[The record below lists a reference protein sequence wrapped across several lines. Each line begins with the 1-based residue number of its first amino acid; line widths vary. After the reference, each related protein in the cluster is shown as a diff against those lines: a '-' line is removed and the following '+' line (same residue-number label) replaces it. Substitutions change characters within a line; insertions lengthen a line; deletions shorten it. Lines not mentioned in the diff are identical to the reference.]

1 MPLEKAKELDKK
13 FPVYKEEFA
22 IPTFKSLGIK
32 SEKFPEDTE
41 SIYLCGNSLGLMPKS
56 TKAAIND
63 ELSAWVERGVEAHF
77 NHPGQN
83 EGKTPWVDIDLP
95 LVPLVAPI
103 VGAKENEVAVM
114 GTLTSNLNALL
125 INFYKPRGRR
135 TKILFEKQ
143 AFPSDYYAFVNLVKF
158 HGFDESHLIQL
169 KVQPGHTY
177 LTTEQIKKAIDDN
190 IDDLALVCFP
200 GIQYYTGQ
208 FFKIEEIT
216 NYVKEKSK
224 NEITVGWDLAHAA
237 GNVPLKLHD
246 WNVDFAAW
254 CSYKYLNSG
263 PGGIAGIYVHEQ
275 YTKNNS
281 KGNFTPRL
289 AGWWGNNAADRFK
302 MLEEFDPINSALSY
316 RQSNPSVIDVVA
328 VKSSLELFQKVG
340 GVQKLREKSIA
351 LTQFLQDLLQSSKY
365 NIKQEAGDDEPLE
378 HKIGFKILTPL
389 NPEER
394 GAQLSVI
401 FKPHYVNKSDN
412 IMEKVFDYLHEHA
425 IICDERRPDVIRFAP
440 LPLYNSFEETYY
452 AATRLFEALDKIA
465 SGEV

>member
-1 MPLEKAKELDKK
+1 MSLEKAQELDTKY
-13 FPVYKEEFA
+13 PTYKDEFA
-22 IPTFKSLGIK
+22 VPTFKSLGIET
-32 SEKFPEDTE
+32 SQFNENTD

-56 TKAAIND
+56 TKQAIND
-63 ELSAWVERGVEAHF
+63 ELNAWIERGVESHF
-77 NHPGQN
+77 NHPGQS

-114 GTLTSNLNALL
+114 GSLTSNLNALL
-125 INFYKPRGRR
+125 INFYKPKDKR

-143 AFPSDYYAFVNLVKF
+143 AFPSDYYAFLNLVKL
-158 HGFDESHLIQL
+158 HGYDESHLVQL
-169 KVQPGHTY
+169 KVLPGNTY
-177 LTTEQIKKAIDDN
+177 LTTEQIKKAVDDN
-190 IDDLALVCFP
+190 IDELAMVCFP

-216 NYVKEKSK
+216 NYVKNKSK
-224 NEITVGWDLAHAA
+224 NEIVVGWDLAHAV

-275 YTKNNS
+275 YTKDNS
-281 KGNFTPRL
+281 KTSFSPRL
-289 AGWWGNNAADRFK
+289 AGWWGNNASDRFK

-328 VKSSLELFQKVG
+328 VKSSLELFKKVG
-340 GVQKLREKSIA
+340 GVPKLRKKSIA
-351 LTQFLQDLLQSSKY
+351 LTQFLQDLLVSSKY
-365 NIKQEAGDDEPLE
+365 YFRSDNDTDRS
-378 HKIGFKILTPL
+378 KIGFTILTPL
-389 NPEER
+389 NQEER
-394 GAQLSVI
+394 GAQLSVL
-401 FKPHYVNKSDN
+401 FQPHYDDKQKN
-412 IMEKVFDYLHEHA
+412 IMERVNGYLHDHA

-440 LPLYNSFEETYY
+440 LPLYNTFEETFY
-452 AATRLFEALDKIA
+452 AAQRLFEALDKI
-465 SGEV
+465 SSEEI